1 MKTQQ
6 ALSEFTLIQAQAA
19 HALFRIPT
27 VFRTVERPK
36 RKGAPQMPLK
46 RVGEIGGLHDR

>member
-19 HALFRIPT
+19 HEQGIPT